1 MTATPARAP
10 ARTFVASAID
20 PRYLIVFLITLV
32 LVLGEARY
40 GILGGYD
47 RLATT
52 LGVCVLTE
60 IVLSK
65 WLRGRIANLASAYVS
80 GISLALLTKPQAN
93 ILWPFALGA
102 FLAISSKYVLAYR
115 GRHLWNPSNFAIAL
129 MVLVAA
135 DSVAILSHQWGN
147 DLRIN
152 LVIWVFGLIIAARA
166 KVLHVTLAYVACF
179 LVLALL
185 RNAIVGGPLL
195 AELAPITGPMYQ
207 LFVFFMVTDP
217 RTTVGT
223 RRGRII
229 VVAVVALLEALI
241 RLAGDFQLP
250 LLRPFYVSP
259 PILALSIVGPIAM
272 WWDLRRAAGRP
283 GGRTAGRPEGQTAG
297 LT

>member
-1 MTATPARAP
+1 VTASAQAP
-10 ARTFVASAID
+10 PRTLVAAAID

-52 LGVCVLTE
+52 LGICLVTE

-65 WLRGRIANLASAYVS
+65 WLRGRIANLASAYIT
-80 GISLALLTKPQAN
+80 GISLALLTKPQAH

-102 FLAISSKYVLAYR
+102 FLAIASKYVLTYR

-129 MVLVAA
+129 LLLAAA
-135 DSVAILSHQWGN
+135 DSVAVLSHQWGN

-152 LVIWVFGLIIAARA
+152 LVIWTFGLIIAWRAR
-166 KVLHVTLAYVACF
+166 VLHITLMYVACF
-179 LVLALL
+179 IALALV

-217 RTTVGT
+217 RTTVST
-223 RRGRII
+223 RKGRLLVVAI
-229 VVAVVALLEALI
+229 VAVVEALI

-259 PILALSIVGPIAM
+259 PLLALAIVGPIAM
-272 WWDLRRAAGRP
+272 AWSLH
-283 GGRTAGRPEGQTAG
+283 RTAGRPDGRTAG
-297 LT
+297 

>member
-1 MTATPARAP
+1 MTASAQAP
-10 ARTFVASAID
+10 ARSFAATAID

-32 LVLGEARY
+32 LVLGEAEY

-52 LGVCVLTE
+52 LGICLITE
-60 IVLSK
+60 IVLSW
-65 WLRGRIANLASAYVS
+65 WLRGKVANLASAYVS

-102 FLAISSKYVLAYR
+102 FLAIASKYVLTYR

-129 MVLVAA
+129 MVLVASN
-135 DSVAILSHQWGN
+135 SVAILSHQWGN

-152 LVIWVFGLIIAARA
+152 LVIWVFGLIIASRA
-166 KVLHVTLAYVACF
+166 KVLHITLAYVACF
-179 LVLALL
+179 VVLALI
-185 RNAIVGGPLL
+185 RHAMVGGPLL

-217 RTTVGT
+217 RTTVST

-229 VVAVVALLEALI
+229 VVAIVALVEALI
-241 RLAGDFQLP
+241 RLAGDVQLP

-272 WWDLRRAAGRP
+272 WWDLRR
-283 GGRTAGRPEGQTAG
+283 TAKA
-297 LT
+297 

>member
-1 MTATPARAP
+1 MTASAQAP
-10 ARTFVASAID
+10 VRTLVASAID

-52 LGVCVLTE
+52 LGTCLITE
-60 IVLSK
+60 VVLSW
-65 WLRGRIANLASAYVS
+65 WLRGRVANLASAYIT
-80 GISLALLTKPQAN
+80 GISLSLLIKPQAN

-102 FLAISSKYVLAYR
+102 FLAIASKYVLTYR
-115 GRHLWNPSNFAIAL
+115 GRHLWNPSNFSIAL
-129 MVLVAA
+129 LLLVAA
-135 DSVAILSHQWGN
+135 DSVAVLSHQWGN

-152 LVIWVFGLIIAARA
+152 LVIWAFGLVIAWRA

-179 LVLALL
+179 ISFALV

-217 RTTVGT
+217 RTTVST
-223 RRGRII
+223 RKGRII
-229 VVAVVALLEALI
+229 VVAIVALVETLM
-241 RLAGDFQLP
+241 RLAGDFQVP

-259 PILALSIVGPIAM
+259 PLLALAIVGPIAM
-272 WWDLRRAAGRP
+272 WWDLWRT
-283 GGRTAGRPEGQTAG
+283 TAGRPDGQAART
-297 LT
+297 

>member
-1 MTATPARAP
+1 MTSAP
-10 ARTFVASAID
+10 APAQASARNVVASAID

-52 LGVCVLTE
+52 LGISLITE
-60 IVLSK
+60 VVLSW
-65 WLRGRIANLASAYVS
+65 WLRGRVANLASAYIT

-102 FLAISSKYVLAYR
+102 FLAIASKYVLTYR

-129 MVLVAA
+129 MVLVAS
-135 DSVAILSHQWGN
+135 DSVAVLSHQWGN

-152 LVIWVFGLIIAARA
+152 LVIWAFGLVIAWRA
-166 KVLHVTLAYVACF
+166 KVLHVTLAYVVCF
-179 LVLALL
+179 IVLALM

-229 VVAVVALLEALI
+229 VVAIVALVEALI
-241 RLAGDFQLP
+241 RVAGDFQLP

-259 PILALSIVGPIAM
+259 PILALAIVGPIAM
-272 WWDLRRAAGRP
+272 LWDLR
-283 GGRTAGRPEGQTAG
+283 RTAGRPDSRTAKA
-297 LT
+297 

>member
-1 MTATPARAP
+1 VTASAQAP
-10 ARTFVASAID
+10 ARSFAATAID

-32 LVLGEARY
+32 LVLGEAEY

-52 LGVCVLTE
+52 LGVCLITE
-60 IVLSK
+60 IVLSW
-65 WLRGRIANLASAYVS
+65 WLRGKIANLASAYVS

-102 FLAISSKYVLAYR
+102 FLAIASKYVLTYR

-129 MVLVAA
+129 MVLVASN
-135 DSVAILSHQWGN
+135 SVAILSHQWGN

-152 LVIWVFGLIIAARA
+152 LVIWVFGLIIASRA
-166 KVLHVTLAYVACF
+166 KVLHITLAYVACF
-179 LVLALL
+179 VVLALI
-185 RNAIVGGPLL
+185 RHAMVGGPLL

-217 RTTVGT
+217 RTTVST

-229 VVAVVALLEALI
+229 VVAIVALVEALI
-241 RLAGDFQLP
+241 RLAGDVQLP

-272 WWDLRRAAGRP
+272 WWDLRR
-283 GGRTAGRPEGQTAG
+283 TASA
-297 LT
+297 

>member
-1 MTATPARAP
+1 LTTAP
-10 ARTFVASAID
+10 AQASARSFIGAAID
-20 PRYLIVFLITLV
+20 PKYLIVFLITLV
-32 LVLGEARY
+32 LVVGEARY
-40 GILGGYD
+40 RILGGYD

-52 LGVCVLTE
+52 LGVCIATE
-60 IVLSK
+60 LLLSW
-65 WLRGRIANLASAYVS
+65 WLRGRVANVASAYIT

-102 FLAISSKYVLAYR
+102 FLAIASKYVLTYR

-129 MVLVAA
+129 LVLVAA

-147 DLRIN
+147 DIRIN
-152 LVIWVFGLIIAARA
+152 LVIWAFGLAVAWRAR
-166 KVLHVTLAYVACF
+166 VLHVTLAYVACF
-179 LVLALL
+179 VGFAVL

-217 RTTVGT
+217 RTTVST

-229 VVAVVALLEALI
+229 VVAIVALVETLM

-259 PILALSIVGPIAM
+259 PILALAIVGPIAM
-272 WWDLRRAAGRP
+272 LWDLRRPSARP
-283 GGRTAGRPEGQTAG
+283 PVSPSARQ
-297 LT
+297 

>member
-1 MTATPARAP
+1 MTSAP
-10 ARTFVASAID
+10 AQASARSVVASASD

-52 LGVCVLTE
+52 LGICLITE
-60 IVLSK
+60 VVLSW
-65 WLRGRIANLASAYVS
+65 WLRGRVANLASAYIT

-102 FLAISSKYVLAYR
+102 FLAIASKYVLTYR

-129 MVLVAA
+129 LVLIAS

-152 LVIWVFGLIIAARA
+152 LIIWTFGLVIAWRA
-166 KVLHVTLAYVACF
+166 KVLHVTLAYVVCF
-179 LVLALL
+179 IVLALM
-185 RNAIVGGPLL
+185 RNRIVGGPLL

-217 RTTVGT
+217 RTTVST
-223 RRGRII
+223 RSGRII
-229 VVAVVALLEALI
+229 VVAIVALVEAMM

-259 PILALSIVGPIAM
+259 PILALAIVGPIAM
-272 WWDLRRAAGRP
+272 WWDLRR
-283 GGRTAGRPEGQTAG
+283 TAGRADSRTAKA
-297 LT
+297 

>member
-1 MTATPARAP
+1 MTASAQAP
-10 ARTFVASAID
+10 VRTLVASAID

-52 LGVCVLTE
+52 LGTCLITE
-60 IVLSK
+60 VVLSW
-65 WLRGRIANLASAYVS
+65 WLRGRVANLASAYIT
-80 GISLALLTKPQAN
+80 GISLSLLIKPQAN

-102 FLAISSKYVLAYR
+102 FLAIASKYVLTYR
-115 GRHLWNPSNFAIAL
+115 GRHLWNPSNFSIAL
-129 MVLVAA
+129 LLLVAA
-135 DSVAILSHQWGN
+135 DSVAVLSHQWGN

-152 LVIWVFGLIIAARA
+152 LVIWAFGLVIAWRA
-166 KVLHVTLAYVACF
+166 KVLHVTLAYVASF
-179 LVLALL
+179 IIFALV

-217 RTTVGT
+217 RTTVST
-223 RRGRII
+223 RKGRII
-229 VVAVVALLEALI
+229 VVAIVALVETLI
-241 RLAGDFQLP
+241 RLAGDFQVP

-259 PILALSIVGPIAM
+259 PLLALAIVGPIAM
-272 WWDLRRAAGRP
+272 WWDLWRTAGLP
-283 GGRTAGRPEGQTAG
+283 TAGRPDGQTAR
-297 LT
+297 T

>member
-1 MTATPARAP
+1 MTASAEAP
-10 ARTFVASAID
+10 PRTLVASAID

-47 RLATT
+47 RLATA
-52 LGVCVLTE
+52 LGVCLVTE
-60 IVLSK
+60 VVLSW
-65 WLRGRIANLASAYVS
+65 WLRGRVANLASAYIT
-80 GISLALLTKPQAN
+80 GISLSLLIKPQAN

-102 FLAISSKYVLAYR
+102 LLAIASKYVLTYR
-115 GRHLWNPSNFAIAL
+115 GRHLWNPSNFSIAL
-129 MVLVAA
+129 LLLIASGTVA
-135 DSVAILSHQWGN
+135 VLSHQWGN

-152 LVIWVFGLIIAARA
+152 LVIWTFGLVIAWRA

-179 LVLALL
+179 IVFALF

-217 RTTVGT
+217 RTTVST
-223 RRGRII
+223 RKGRIV
-229 VVAVVALLEALI
+229 VVAIVALAETLI

-259 PILALSIVGPIAM
+259 PLLALAIVGPIAM
-272 WWDLRRAAGRP
+272 WWDLRR
-283 GGRTAGRPEGQTAG
+283 TARA
-297 LT
+297 